1 MLKILKK
8 HDLAPYLTMKVGARA
23 EYFAVLKNKADFFEA
38 IKFAQ
43 EKSLAIFILGG
54 GSNTV
59 VIKKIKALVLKNEI
73 KGLKIK
79 KENSREIYL
88 EIMSGESWM
97 KLVNYSVSQGFYG
110 LENLASIYGT
120 VGAAPIQNIG
130 AYGAEFSQVF
140 DSLVAYDLKTGKKK
154 IFSAK
159 ECELGYRDSIFK
171 RKAKGKYFIYS
182 LVLKLKKKAKL
193 NLSYGAITEEM
204 NNLGIKNPE
213 PKDVAQVVNQIRSSK
228 LPNPAILPNSGSFF
242 KNPEIKNSVFLKLQ
256 KVYPEIPFFSSDK
269 KGMTKIPAGWLIEK
283 AGFKGK
289 KFGPVGMYEG
299 QALILVNYGG
309 ARAQDI
315 IKMIERVK
323 RGVKKSFAID
333 LEAEVNII

>member
-8 HDLAPYLTMKVGARA
+8 HDLTPYLTMKVGAKA
-23 EYFAVLKNKADFFEA
+23 DYFAVLKNKEDFSEA
-38 IKFAQ
+38 LDFAKK
-43 EKSLAIFILGG
+43 KSLSIFILGG

-59 VIKKIKALVLKNEI
+59 VVKNIKALVLKNEI
-73 KGLKIK
+73 EGLKMK
-79 KENSREIYL
+79 KENSREVYL

-97 KLVNYSVSQGFYG
+97 KLVNYSVSQGLYG

-140 DSLVAYDLKTGKKK
+140 DSLVAYDLKTGKEK

-193 NLSYGAITEEM
+193 NLGYGAISEELKS
-204 NNLGIKNPE
+204 LGIKNPE
-213 PKDVAQVVNQIRSSK
+213 PKDVAKIVHKIRSSK
-228 LPNPAILPNSGSFF
+228 LPNPATLPNAGSFF
-242 KNPEIKNSVFLKLQ
+242 KNPEIKNKVFLKLQ
-256 KVYPEIPFFSSDK
+256 KAYPEIPLFPSAK
-269 KGMTKIPAGWLIEK
+269 KGMIKVPAGWLIEK

-289 KFGPVGMYEG
+289 KFGLVGMYEG

-309 ARAQDI
+309 AKAQDI
-315 IKMIERVK
+315 TKMIERVK
-323 RGVKKSFAID
+323 KEVKKSFAID

>member
-8 HDLAPYLTMKVGARA
+8 HDLSPYLTMKVGAKA
-23 EYFAVLKNKADFFEA
+23 EYFAVIKSKEDFSEA
-38 IKFAQ
+38 LDFAQ
-43 EKSLAIFILGG
+43 KKSLSVFILGG

-59 VIKKIKALVLKNEI
+59 VVKNIKALVLKNEI
-73 KGLKIK
+73 KGLRVK
-79 KENSREIYL
+79 KETKVDVYL
-88 EIMSGESWM
+88 EVMSGEPWM

-140 DSLVAYDLKTGKKK
+140 DSLVAYDLKTGKEK
-154 IFSAK
+154 IFSAQ

-193 NLSYGAITEEM
+193 NLTYGAIGEEM
-204 NNLGIKNPE
+204 KKRGIKTPK
-213 PKDVAQVVNQIRSSK
+213 PKDVAQVVHQIRSAK
-228 LPNPAILPNSGSFF
+228 LPNPATLPNSGSFF
-242 KNPEIKNSVFLKLQ
+242 KNPEIKNSIFLKLQ
-256 KVYPEIPFFSSDK
+256 KTYPEIPFFSSAK
-269 KGMTKIPAGWLIEK
+269 KGMIKIPAGWLIEK

-289 KFGPVGMYEG
+289 KFGSVGMYEG

-309 ARAQDI
+309 AKAQDI
-315 IKMIERVK
+315 AKMIGRVK
-323 RGVKKSFAID
+323 KEVKKIFAID